1 MFGLTQP
8 LLLLEFFEQV
18 ERIGA
23 KWNVALKDFANDD
36 VDLDD
41 AKLIHYNGD
50 RKPWYIARAGDEGG
64 ADSTKSS
71 SVGDGAKNS
80 AEIASLSKEN
90 LDLRTNKFVQL
101 WLKYDG
107 MLFVEQTHTSIGFFV
122 IC

>member
-1 MFGLTQP
+1 VFGLTQP

-36 VDLDD
+36 VDIDD
-41 AKLIHYNGD
+41 AKLVHYNGD
-50 RKPWYIARAGDEGG
+50 RKPWYIARGG
-64 ADSTKSS
+64 ADSES
-71 SVGDGAKNS
+71 SVVAVGDAKNG

-90 LDLRTNKFVQL
+90 LELRNNKFVLL

-107 MLFVEQTHTSIGFFV
+107 TRNFSRSIECELPV
-122 IC
+122 Y